1 MADVTKRGAR
11 EEEMKK
17 SGKGNRKEGEE
28 GQWTSEESCT
38 LIYVAGYISESRKGR
53 ERHRG
58 PQRRAREEKGRELLE
73 RG

>member
-1 MADVTKRGAR
+1 MADVTKREAR

-38 LIYVAGYISESRKGR
+38 LIYVAGYISESRKERKTQRTAEESEGR
-53 ERHRG
+53 
-58 PQRRAREEKGRELLE
+58 KGVVLLE

>member
-28 GQWTSEESCT
+28 GTADKRGIVYVDIRRR
-38 LIYVAGYISESRKGR
+38 IY
-53 ERHRG
+53 
-58 PQRRAREEKGRELLE
+58 
-73 RG
+73 